1 MSKFID
7 VIVDNIQHNHCI
19 ICLGPGV
26 GIKPDGA
33 PLHSGLVDYLK
44 DVAKLDVEPDL
55 DDFIIFKDKA
65 AKTFF
70 YTDLKKY
77 YAQYALPADLHKKLA
92 QIPGFTYINATPD
105 HQLRDSFIQQ
115 GINHD
120 YQLFNKKRNSP
131 DIDRPSREVP
141 LVYNFFGCIDEEDS
155 LVITYDDLFDFLFSI
170 LGQNQRLPR
179 ELKNV
184 IRSAR
189 IFLFLGFDF
198 NKWYMKMLMRL
209 FELHADSMPI
219 APDQKELADSG
230 MRSFYIDKFAM
241 QFIEDEPQVLIDA
254 VYERFKSSGLLREVG
269 EAVESSVKKQ
279 IQELV
284 KMDDLE
290 EALDVLEEH
299 LEDIAATDL
308 LNDVL
313 VLSGT
318 FRGVR
323 RKVSKQVISDQD
335 ANLEM
340 ARVREGI
347 LEITDELD

>member
-7 VIVDNIQHNHCI
+7 VIVDNIQNDHCI

-26 GIKPDGA
+26 GINQDGKL
-33 PLHSGLVDYLK
+33 LHAGLVDYLQN
-44 DVAKLDVEPDL
+44 VAKLEVEPDL

-77 YAQYALPADLHKKLA
+77 YGEFAKPADLHLKLA
-92 QIPGFTYINATPD
+92 QIPCYTYINATPD
-105 HQLRDSFIQQ
+105 HQLKDAFDEQ
-115 GINHD
+115 GIIRD
-120 YQLFNKKRNSP
+120 FQLFNKKRNSP
-131 DIDRPSREVP
+131 DIDRPSQDIP

-170 LGQNQRLPR
+170 LGQSQRLPR
-179 ELKNV
+179 ELKNT

-209 FELHADSMPI
+209 FELHAETMPI
-219 APDQKELADSG
+219 APDPKELSDSK
-230 MRSFYIDKFAM
+230 MRSFYIDKFGM
-241 QFIEDEPQVLIDA
+241 QFIEEEPIKLIDE
-254 VYERFKSSGLLREVG
+254 VHKRFKESGQLREVG
-269 EAVESSVKKQ
+269 ESNDFSVKKQ
-279 IQELV
+279 VKDLV
-284 KMDDLE
+284 KMDNLE
-290 EALDVLEEH
+290 EALEILEEH
-299 LEDIAATDL
+299 LDEIASTDL

-313 VLSGT
+313 VISGT

-323 RKVSKQVISDQD
+323 RKISKSLISSEN
-335 ANLEM
+335 ASMEM
-340 ARVREGI
+340 AKVREAI
-347 LEITDELD
+347 IEITDEIE

>member
-1 MSKFID
+1 M
-7 VIVDNIQHNHCI
+7 I
-19 ICLGPGV
+19 ISC
-26 GIKPDGA
+26 
-33 PLHSGLVDYLK
+33 S
-44 DVAKLDVEPDL
+44 
-55 DDFIIFKDKA
+55 
-65 AKTFF
+65 T
-70 YTDLKKY
+70 
-77 YAQYALPADLHKKLA
+77 
-92 QIPGFTYINATPD
+92 
-105 HQLRDSFIQQ
+105 
-115 GINHD
+115 
-120 YQLFNKKRNSP
+120 KKRNSP
-131 DIDRPSREVP
+131 DINRPSIATP

-198 NKWYMKMLMRL
+198 NKWYMKMLLRL

-219 APDQKELADSG
+219 APDQKELVDSG
-230 MRSFYIDKFAM
+230 MRSFYIDKFGM
-241 QFIEDEPQVLIDA
+241 QFIEEAPEKLVDA
-254 VYERFKSSGLLREVG
+254 VYERFKENGLLREIG
-269 EAVESSVKKQ
+269 EATESSVKKQ
-279 IQELV
+279 IQDLV

-290 EALDVLEEH
+290 EALDMLEEH

-335 ANLEM
+335 ASLEM

-347 LEITDELD
+347 LEITDELE